1 MYVYVC
7 MCVYLLFAHML
18 NNKYHVYEL
27 SRETPRAGG
36 PMTKLQLWNQVPICQ
51 VAVESWGGPLHVV
64 CELKEASLPATP
76 VREPELL

>member
-51 VAVESWGGPLHVV
+51 VAVES
-64 CELKEASLPATP
+64 
-76 VREPELL
+76 